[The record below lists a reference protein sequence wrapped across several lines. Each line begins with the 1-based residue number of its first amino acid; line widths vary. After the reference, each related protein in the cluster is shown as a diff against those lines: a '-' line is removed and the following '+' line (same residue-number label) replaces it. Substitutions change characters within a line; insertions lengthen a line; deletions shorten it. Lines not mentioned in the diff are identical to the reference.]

1 MTKVKNFLAGNLV
14 TLLFALL
21 CVGALAASN
30 VTLEFFLQELVTRIC
45 RNAVLILSLII
56 PVIAGLGLNF
66 SIVLGAMCAQA
77 GLVLITHIHLVGI
90 AGIVVCLAVRLP
102 LSAFMG
108 ILMGILFNKTKGQE
122 MITGMI
128 AGFFA
133 NGVYQFIF
141 IALMGSLIPMEDK
154 NLMLSTGIG
163 LKSTIVLEEGS
174 IKALDNLFLIRC
186 DLFVIFMCIVF
197 ILWQVYSVMKKR
209 SVPLNKRQLRQ
220 KGIGTVAVI
229 AVTAVMNFHPK
240 FHYAMQTFAVPAL
253 TLLIAVLVAVFCH
266 FLISTKLGQNF
277 RAIGQDMKVAVSAG
291 IDVDRTRII
300 AIAISTVLACLG
312 QYISLQNIGSFSTY
326 SAHENVATFAIAAL
340 LVGGAS
346 AKTAKIKHVFIGAA
360 MFHTLFT
367 VAPAVGANLFGD
379 AVFGEYFRIFVS
391 YGVIALS
398 LVFNAVQS
406 RKLRLNKIRMEAAA

>member
-1 MTKVKNFLAGNLV
+1 
-14 TLLFALL
+14 
-21 CVGALAASN
+21 
-30 VTLEFFLQELVTRIC
+30 
-45 RNAVLILSLII
+45 
-56 PVIAGLGLNF
+56 
-66 SIVLGAMCAQA
+66 
-77 GLVLITHIHLVGI
+77 
-90 AGIVVCLAVRLP
+90 
-102 LSAFMG
+102 
-108 ILMGILFNKTKGQE
+108 
-122 MITGMI
+122 MI

>member
-90 AGIVVCLAVRLP
+90 AGIVVCLAVSLP

-133 NGVYQFIF
+133 NGVYPFIF

>member
-90 AGIVVCLAVRLP
+90 AGIVVCLAVSLP

-229 AVTAVMNFHPK
+229 AVTAVMSFHPK

>member
-90 AGIVVCLAVRLP
+90 AGIVVCLAVSLP

-340 LVGGAS
+340 LVSGAS

>member
-90 AGIVVCLAVRLP
+90 AGIVVCLAVSLP